1 MVKTPGFA
9 YNYDMLRVDHNKG
22 QLTKYPECK
31 KKIQIKESVEK
42 IFILLFGAVKNQAEK
57 QTEQLNPKI
66 TLISVIGEGDTST
79 LQYDLEQWQ
88 KKTGPRCREK
98 LKETSGFVV
107 HE

>member
-9 YNYDMLRVDHNKG
+9 YNYDMLRVDHVNG
-22 QLTKYPECK
+22 GLAKYPPCK

-42 IFILLFGAVKNQAEK
+42 IFVLLFGAVKNQAEK

-66 TLISVIGEGDTST
+66 TLFSVIGEGDTST
-79 LQYDLEQWQ
+79 LQYDLEQWDD
-88 KKTGPRCREK
+88 KTGPSCRDK